1 MGEDGEEDSIHGCLV
16 LEGAHGACASSDFAE
31 SALDGVGGADRLA
44 LIGGF
49 IAEAGEQFVEVVA
62 QAGNGSRILVG
73 EAIGEFSSSSA
84 GGRGV
89 GGVHDL
95 AQGALDRWLI
105 GLFDLVEG

>member
-62 QAGNGSRILVG
+62 QAGNGSRILVR
-73 EAIGEFSSSSA
+73 EAIGKFSSGGARARSA
-84 GGRGV
+84 AA
-89 GGVHDL
+89 VHDR
-95 AQGALDRWLI
+95 AQDALDRQ
-105 GLFDLVEG
+105 